1 MYHTY
6 HALMLS
12 HQTHVLWLPDRC
24 VPQNALHR
32 LPILSDPDHPLQ
44 SPYICAA
51 KLTCQV
57 RIFPVC
63 LMSPA
68 PSWISE
74 YIYIRCPEGKSLV
87 YSVITLFENSLNFP
101 RPSVDTTSPIFS
113 IRSVSKVA
121 ARPIA

>member
-6 HALMLS
+6 HALKLS

-32 LPILSDPDHPLQ
+32 LPILSDPDHLPAIPLYMRSQ
-44 SPYICAA
+44 AYLSGTD
-51 KLTCQV
+51 L
-57 RIFPVC
+57 PVC

-113 IRSVSKVA
+113 IRSASKAA